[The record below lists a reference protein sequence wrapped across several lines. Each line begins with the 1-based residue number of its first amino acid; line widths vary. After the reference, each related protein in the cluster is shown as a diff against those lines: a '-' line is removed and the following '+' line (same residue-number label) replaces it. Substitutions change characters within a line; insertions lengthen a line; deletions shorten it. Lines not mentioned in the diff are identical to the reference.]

1 MRNLEK
7 TELLKKLKALSDR
20 GVSGEKENATK
31 LLKKLMKKYGISEE
45 EIQKDEVKE
54 IYINLRTDIEVR
66 LASQI

>member
-20 GVSGEKENATK
+20 GVSGEKENATE

-45 EIQKDEVKE
+45 EIQEDEVKE
-54 IYINLRTDIEVR
+54 IYINLRTDIEV
-66 LASQI
+66 